1 MSCIE
6 LRPVENLLEK
16 NFFIPSYQRGY
27 KWTEQQVKDLLNDIY
42 EFTSIKNKTEEEFY
56 CLQPLVV
63 KKCNSETIKINKLE
77 SSFDNNTWYEVID
90 GQQRLTT
97 IRILLN
103 YLRRV
108 HLKDEELS
116 YEEGKN
122 ELKNEYGKAE
132 YIIQYETRATTK
144 NFLGSKM
151 EGNLDYVDCYYIRE
165 AYFTMKKW
173 FEETVATKG
182 VPAKRL
188 RELIINTLVLGK
200 QNQSAE
206 SRTVQFI
213 WYEID
218 DNKTNPIDI
227 FTRIN
232 MGKIPLNNSELI
244 KALFLQEKN
253 FKNDDEKLR
262 QADIALEWDNM
273 EYSLQDDK
281 FWLFLNNKS
290 SAEIPARIEFL
301 FNIIYKLEREKNP
314 AKFKTYGDDEYATFR
329 FFYEFFINNNSNV
342 KGEWRKVKEYY
353 LAFKEWYENSTW
365 YHYVGFLVYCKIPIS
380 EIFKLYNKSSK
391 KKFLDN
397 LKAKIKEL
405 LSPVNC
411 YIKDGKPIIDLPYKS
426 SNEENIRR
434 IFLLYNVI
442 FIINH
447 FSKEAFSED
456 IPYRFPFAV
465 FKKMHWNIEHID
477 SFTENEISDLETQK
491 EWINNAFEDLKI
503 LGKELSSEEK
513 NKIDNF
519 LLGKKEFDFVTIKHL
534 MQEKAEEFDSSN
546 SAENKSTI
554 GNLTLLDES
563 SNKSYGNSLFT
574 RKRREI
580 IKWDSEGRFIPIC
593 TKNVFLK
600 YFDKKGTS

>member
-165 AYFTMKKW
+165 AYFTMKKR

-244 KALFLQEKN
+244 KALFLQEK
-253 FKNDDEKLR
+253 
-262 QADIALEWDNM
+262 
-273 EYSLQDDK
+273 K
-281 FWLFLNNKS
+281 F
-290 SAEIPARIEFL
+290 
-301 FNIIYKLEREKNP
+301 
-314 AKFKTYGDDEYATFR
+314 
-329 FFYEFFINNNSNV
+329 
-342 KGEWRKVKEYY
+342 
-353 LAFKEWYENSTW
+353 
-365 YHYVGFLVYCKIPIS
+365 
-380 EIFKLYNKSSK
+380 
-391 KKFLDN
+391 
-397 LKAKIKEL
+397 
-405 LSPVNC
+405 
-411 YIKDGKPIIDLPYKS
+411 
-426 SNEENIRR
+426 
-434 IFLLYNVI
+434 
-442 FIINH
+442 
-447 FSKEAFSED
+447 
-456 IPYRFPFAV
+456 
-465 FKKMHWNIEHID
+465 
-477 SFTENEISDLETQK
+477 
-491 EWINNAFEDLKI
+491 
-503 LGKELSSEEK
+503 
-513 NKIDNF
+513 
-519 LLGKKEFDFVTIKHL
+519 
-534 MQEKAEEFDSSN
+534 
-546 SAENKSTI
+546 
-554 GNLTLLDES
+554 
-563 SNKSYGNSLFT
+563 
-574 RKRREI
+574 
-580 IKWDSEGRFIPIC
+580 
-593 TKNVFLK
+593 
-600 YFDKKGTS
+600 